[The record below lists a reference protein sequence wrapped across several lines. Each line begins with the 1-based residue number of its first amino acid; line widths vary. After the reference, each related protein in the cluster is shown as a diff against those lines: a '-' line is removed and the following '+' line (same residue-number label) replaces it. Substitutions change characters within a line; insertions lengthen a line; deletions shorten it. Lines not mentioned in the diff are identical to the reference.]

1 MTPHRQEEAKKR
13 VPAHVRVVV
22 DVHCPVCGASFD
34 DIVRSGRAGCAE
46 CYHTFSDRLKPVIE
60 RIHGEA
66 VHRGKVPGA
75 NLPQPRQSSQLVVKR
90 RALREAIDTQ
100 NFEYAAALRD
110 QIKALEEGG
119 DRHA

>member
-1 MTPHRQEEAKKR
+1 MKPQRQEGGKKTAP
-13 VPAHVRVVV
+13 VHVRVMM

-34 DIVRSGRAGCAE
+34 DIVRNGRVGCAE
-46 CYHTFSDRLKPVIE
+46 CYHTFSEQLAPMIQ

-66 VHRGKVPGA
+66 VHCGKTPGA

-90 RALREAIDTQ
+90 RALQEAISTQ

-119 DRHA
+119 GRHA

>member
-46 CYHTFSDRLKPVIE
+46 CYHTFSDR
-60 RIHGEA
+60 
-66 VHRGKVPGA
+66 
-75 NLPQPRQSSQLVVKR
+75 
-90 RALREAIDTQ
+90 
-100 NFEYAAALRD
+100 
-110 QIKALEEGG
+110 
-119 DRHA
+119 

>member
-34 DIVRSGRAGCAE
+34 DIVR
-46 CYHTFSDRLKPVIE
+46 
-60 RIHGEA
+60 
-66 VHRGKVPGA
+66 
-75 NLPQPRQSSQLVVKR
+75 QLVVKR

-119 DRHA
+119 GRHA

>member
-1 MTPHRQEEAKKR
+1 MCIR
-13 VPAHVRVVV
+13 
-22 DVHCPVCGASFD
+22 DS
-34 DIVRSGRAGCAE
+34 
-46 CYHTFSDRLKPVIE
+46 TFSDRLTPMIE

-66 VHRGKVPGA
+66 IHRGKAPGA
-75 NLPQPRQSSQLVVKR
+75 NPPQPRQSSQLVVKR

>member
-46 CYHTFSDRLKPVIE
+46 CYHTFS
-60 RIHGEA
+60 
-66 VHRGKVPGA
+66 
-75 NLPQPRQSSQLVVKR
+75 
-90 RALREAIDTQ
+90 
-100 NFEYAAALRD
+100 AAALRD

-119 DRHA
+119 GRHA

>member
-34 DIVRSGRAGCAE
+34 DIGPQRPAGCAE

-66 VHRGKVPGA
+66 VHRGKVPGGK
-75 NLPQPRQSSQLVVKR
+75 P
-90 RALREAIDTQ
+90 
-100 NFEYAAALRD
+100 AAAASK
-110 QIKALEEGG
+110 QPVGCEEARAAGG
-119 DRHA
+119 NRHTEF

>member
-1 MTPHRQEEAKKR
+1 MTPRRQEGEKKA

-34 DIVRSGRAGCAE
+34 DIVRNGRVGCAE
-46 CYHTFSDRLKPVIE
+46 CYHTFSERLTPLVQ
-60 RIHGEA
+60 RLHGEA
-66 VHRGKVPGA
+66 VHCGKAPGA
-75 NLPQPRQSSQLVVKR
+75 NLPQPRQNTQLVVKR

-119 DRHA
+119 DHHA